1 MKNSFTLTA
10 SLLMGLGTL
19 SAQTSNVSGISDL
32 GSGTHQFTVS
42 GQVSDVSLC
51 TYEICQRSAEG
62 TLEVLPVVAG
72 SASALLGKTSVPDAE
87 NYLVFYPIGKDGDPN
102 ARLILKHKYLIKIAN
117 NASLEEIQNRCGI
130 RTLKRLR
137 EGSNLV
143 ICEEESST
151 KVLTQLSSV
160 LSDPS
165 ILEVEPLFARNRSK
179 KQLIVPSDPFYD
191 TVGPGAREDNA
202 HQWYL
207 NNTGEN
213 GGLSGIDINI
223 EGALAFATG
232 AGITVAIV
240 DDGLAIDHDD
250 LAANATGPHLNLL
263 DGDEDDP
270 TTFDILSNHGTA
282 VAGLVGAAF
291 NNGIGISG
299 AAPEATLS
307 GVRLIGDEIDDEDEA
322 SALSFNND
330 TIQVYNNSWGPSDDT
345 LDFEGPGTLA
355 AEALQAGAIEGRP
368 DADGTPLGN
377 IFVWAGGDG
386 GEIGDNSN
394 YDGYANSRFTIAVGA
409 IADNGQR
416 SIFSEQGANLVVVAP
431 SGGGSQEILTTSF
444 GVELDADNNLARTSE
459 FDTEFS
465 GTSASTPL
473 VSGVVALML
482 QVNPDLTWRDVQ
494 DILIRTAVRVDDA
507 GGAWTDNAAGIDF
520 SHLYGSGLID
530 ADQAVRFAAANDP
543 VVWEPLGPAVS
554 QERLKLF
561 IPGEV
566 ESGEVPDGT
575 GDSFFTVF
583 DMSVDEDGNAAENL
597 KVEHVELRARIIT
610 QSRSDLEIVLISPNG
625 TQSILHEPNP
635 NNDEQ
640 SISNWVF
647 MTTHNWGEGSAG
659 QWVVRVT
666 DSVSGNAATVNN
678 LSLIIH
684 GSPDEDA
691 PVGNDA
697 ILTSESTIDVQQN
710 EEINYL
716 VETVGASSVAVTN
729 LPEGL
734 SYDSEAQ
741 VITGS
746 VNGPGLFTIV
756 VSLTDSSGAI
766 NNFNVSLIVRPVA
779 VALGQAIGLD
789 DFPAILA
796 GDLPW
801 DFDSTNSSDGDG
813 QSASSNLDLA
823 DGQDSIFGFNGLPE
837 GFILFDWL
845 TSSEEGFDRLYFNRG
860 GEVPNE
866 WDAFISGARDWGRV
880 AVALPNS
887 SNNLRWIYDKDATV
901 SVGED
906 RGLVDNVEFVTEEKF
921 RSDIISAGN
930 IEGFDFNFDSKTAF
944 YPFLG
949 LVGSV
954 DANNVMAIL
963 RSSSIGNGQNVSMSG
978 WVDGPG
984 TFSFTAF
991 NLAEPVDVF
1000 DFIVDGVVM
1009 DTLAGLGSG
1018 VGAFSPTSY
1027 SQELDEGR
1035 HFVQL
1040 RFTKSFRGSDAR
1052 VIQGETFDNVLID
1065 DISFISSNGF
1075 AAFTDNDFEDADG
1088 YSDFDEYAFGGNL
1101 AISDVPQ
1108 YLPKVISSGG
1118 QNFVEYGINTSIQDV
1133 DYTAL
1138 QSTDLEEWEPAEGV
1152 FLDRTVDGVQ
1162 YYRIPTS
1169 GVNGELNLFYKVLA
1183 ELN

>member
-19 SAQTSNVSGISDL
+19 SAQTSNINGISDL

-87 NYLVFYPIGKDGDPN
+87 NYLVFYPIGKDGNPN

-191 TVGPGAREDNA
+191 TVGAGAREDNA

-330 TIQVYNNSWGPSDDT
+330 TIQVYSNSWGPSDDT

-377 IFVWAGGDG
+377 IFVWAGGNG

-444 GVELDADNNLARTSE
+444 GVELDANNNLARTSE

-482 QVNPDLTWRDVQ
+482 QENPDLTWRDVQ

-520 SHLYGSGLID
+520 SHSYGSGLID
-530 ADQAVRFAAANDP
+530 ADQAVRFAANNP

-746 VNGPGLFTIV
+746 VNGPGLFTIA

-766 NNFNVSLIVRPVA
+766 NSFNVSLIVRPVA

-813 QSASSNLDLA
+813 QSASSNIDLA

-860 GEVPNE
+860 GEVPHE

-921 RSDIISAGN
+921 RNDIISAAN

-949 LVGSV
+949 IIGSENV
-954 DANNVMAIL
+954 DGVQAVI
-963 RSSSIGNGQNVSMSG
+963 RSSSVGNGQSVSMSG
-978 WVDGPG
+978 WVEGPG
-984 TFSFTAF
+984 TFSCSVI
-991 NLAEPVDVF
+991 NLAEAADVF
-1000 DFIVDGVVM
+1000 ELLVDGVVM
-1009 DTLAGLGSG
+1009 ETLEGLGAEA
-1018 VGAFSPTSY
+1018 GAFDPVVYSPN
-1027 SQELDEGR
+1027 LDNGR

-1040 RFTKSFRGSDAR
+1040 RFTKDFRGSDAL
-1052 VIQGETFDNVLID
+1052 VFQDDTLDAVLLD
-1065 DISFISSNGF
+1065 DIAFIPAGGF
-1075 AAFTDNDFEDADG
+1075 AAFTTNDVEDSDD
-1088 YSDFDEYAFGGNL
+1088 YSDFEEYAFGGNL

-1108 YLPKVISSGG
+1108 YLPKVISSDG

-1138 QSTDLEEWEPAEGV
+1138 QSTDLEEWEPAQGV

-1183 ELN
+1183 EMN